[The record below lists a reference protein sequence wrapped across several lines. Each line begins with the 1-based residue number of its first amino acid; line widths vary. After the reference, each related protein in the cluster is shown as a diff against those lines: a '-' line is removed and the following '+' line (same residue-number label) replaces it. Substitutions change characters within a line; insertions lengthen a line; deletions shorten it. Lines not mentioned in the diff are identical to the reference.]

1 MTPERAAYHL
11 LMLQVGLREAFDQEF
26 DEALENEDPLSKLIL
41 DLTSHASDINGCIS
55 VLQNFCCDHPPDI
68 DAVYDLVWQDLC
80 TRFLSGSLTD
90 AELAN
95 LAWTLAEDAEDWW
108 AADWRDFRSLWY
120 YYDEFYD
127 GIILG
132 ERYLQCRELFL
143 TQRACSPEPIS
154 APPLPEQT
162 LLQRIR
168 EFFNR

>member
-26 DEALENEDPLSKLIL
+26 DEALEHEDPLSKLIL
-41 DLTSHASDINGCIS
+41 DLTSHASDLNGCIS

-68 DAVYDLVWQDLC
+68 DEVYDLVWLDLC
-80 TRFLSGSLTD
+80 ERFRSGSLTD

-95 LAWTLAEDAEDWW
+95 LAWTLAEDAEVW
-108 AADWRDFRSLWY
+108 AADWRDFRTLWY

-127 GIILG
+127 GTILG

-143 TQRACSPEPIS
+143 TQRACSPEPTP
-154 APPLPEQT
+154 APKKT
-162 LLQRIR
+162 FLQRIR
-168 EFFNR
+168 ELF